1 MLNVFNCKL
10 CRSMRIIWFLSGG
23 LVLAFV
29 LAACAS
35 PDADTMADRAD
46 KPASTDN
53 ELKLISPSNYTGI

>member
-1 MLNVFNCKL
+1 
-10 CRSMRIIWFLSGG
+10 MRIIWFLSGG